1 MKNLLAILAVALV
14 AFAPFLAPALAAQ
27 GAGNE
32 SDEEKDP
39 TMKDL
44 AAALTTLTGNVATL
58 TGSVTTLTGNVTTLT
73 GDVATLTR
81 DVAAFASRG
90 HQVAVV
96 ETVPLYMHPGKT
108 NRAYQVDLYLVG
120 HSTIPGFPAETV
132 AATGKFEDVSA
143 ALPKG
148 TFLFELQQPV
158 AEDPKCHASM
168 SHMGGNPAGIGSA
181 GRGDCPGVYIIL
193 SDGTAP
199 GNSPEK
205 RFDGGFGVYTV
216 TSTSGRMR
224 VKHKMPPSLVT
235 ESRPITSFKGAV
247 KITKLK

>member
-32 SDEEKDP
+32 SDEDKQP
-39 TMKDL
+39 TMSELETRIISLDT
-44 AAALTTLTGNVATL
+44 AVGTLTGNVATL
-58 TGSVTTLTGNVTTLT
+58 TGN
-73 GDVATLTR
+73 VATLTSN
-81 DVAAFASRG
+81 VASFASRG

-96 ETVPLYMHPGKT
+96 ETVPFYMHPGKT
-108 NRAYQVDLYLVG
+108 NRVYQVGLYLVG
-120 HSTIPGFPAETV
+120 HSTIPGFPATTV
-132 AATGKFEDVSA
+132 AATGKFDDVSA
-143 ALPKG
+143 ALPQG

-158 AEDPKCHASM
+158 AEDPKCHASI

-193 SDGTAP
+193 SDGTAT
-199 GNSPEK
+199 NCSPEK

-235 ESRPITSFKGAV
+235 ESRPITSFKGAI

>member
-14 AFAPFLAPALAAQ
+14 AFAPFLAPALA
-27 GAGNE
+27 NE
-32 SDEEKDP
+32 TASTTTP
-39 TMKDL
+39 TMAQLKKAID
-44 AAALTTLTGNVATL
+44 
-58 TGSVTTLTGNVTTLT
+58 
-73 GDVATLTR
+73 DVDS
-81 DVAAFASRG
+81 DVAALALNVNNVTRELGKLKTTLDNFAGRG

-96 ETVPLYMHPGKT
+96 ETVPLYMQPGKP
-108 NRAYQVDLYLVG
+108 NRVYHVDLYLVG
-120 HSTIPGFPAETV
+120 HSTIPGFPVEANKV
-132 AATGKFEDVSA
+132 KATGWFEDYSFP
-143 ALPKG
+143 LPAG

-168 SHMGGNPAGIGSA
+168 SHMGGSPAGIGSA

-193 SDGTAP
+193 SDGTATDS
-199 GNSPEK
+199 SPQK

-216 TSTSGRMR
+216 NTTSGRLR

-235 ESRPITSFKGAV
+235 ESRPITSFKGAI